1 MHMEQSLIN
10 SSDDR
15 DNVQHNVTNCTW
27 HFKISHSPLLG
38 TFGFNI
44 LIESYGCDAR
54 HSSCDKEKHK
64 RGEIKT
70 KLIKNRIL
78 THSLWY
84 WYSLHTVY
92 INRDTIAIGIPGQT

>member
-1 MHMEQSLIN
+1 MEQSLIN

-38 TFGFNI
+38 TFGFNL

-70 KLIKNRIL
+70 KVDKKSNFNPFVMIL
-78 THSLWY
+78 VFFA
-84 WYSLHTVY
+84 YSVY
-92 INRDTIAIGIPGQT
+92 